1 MITDSH
7 ILYMLREAKARAKQK
22 EYKIPQE
29 EYPNFQT
36 DSRDLDYTTIYI
48 ISKYAEAVISDNK
61 EELDVYENDLKVAS
75 QYFDAATNIVREF
88 DHSIDYLL
96 LGACA
101 YYLSEDFGS
110 AKALLLQL
118 SADALHSYRLLTFLI
133 ISSSL
138 SKRHNKIELNESEK
152 ILYSDFLKYLDSG
165 EGYEIVLDSI
175 TRYRNNIMKSND
187 IFAVLYID
195 ILHAI
200 IKKTIQNSS
209 WELIPLYS
217 RMDVELWRPYLSQP
231 KSTKILWS
239 AQKLVG
245 ESGIF
250 AGNSG
255 VIQLPTGVGKTK
267 SIELIIRSAFL
278 IGRTNTVLI
287 IAPLR
292 ALCGEIK
299 SDLQF
304 AFGNEANINHY
315 SDVLQDD
322 FNLLF
327 EEDKN
332 NIIISTPEK
341 AEYIIYHQK
350 DLLNRVGLYIFDEGH
365 MFDSHSRGA
374 SYELLVTTVKRA
386 INWTN
391 QIVFISA
398 VLSNAEDIGKWLLGE
413 EATIVSS
420 DRIKTT
426 EKNIGFVSL
435 QETDSTIDYY
445 ADFDFNARSFWV
457 QNVIKT
463 QQLLTST
470 GRLSV
475 KSYPEKNAKDISI
488 YLMELLDSNGAVAIY
503 VKQPSYI
510 KSYIDRVIELEGKGV
525 EFNNLH
531 NSFNLL
537 ESEKIQNL
545 MRLHYG
551 DNCTYCNGAALGIFP
566 HYSDLQ
572 EGVKLSI
579 EFAIRNQLINNVI
592 CTSTLAQGV
601 NLPIKYLLIT
611 AFDGFQNKMKARDLQ
626 NLIGRTARSGIYTE
640 GSIIV
645 TDINL
650 YKERNAKKGGGVYR
664 WKDKIKL
671 FDKSNSEPCKSAI
684 LSLIENILLGYDR
697 QVFIKIGPLVLSS
710 IQNQDKNFEQLKN
723 NLLASWGKYVLK
735 NSISASEANL
745 GTSIITDRINTINKA
760 SDSIESYITYLV
772 ENDEDYENV
781 KEQVVSVCNDTF
793 AYYLCTEEDRKLL
806 IDIFMSLLNNVI
818 AGVLK
823 LPTNYNHKAMIGIND
838 MLKIVKWI
846 DAREDIFLQ
855 NDLTLFNDSILE
867 LFYELNDGLK
877 KYPFDMVKSIFNGW
891 VSGTPISVIYENV
904 QDELPNGS
912 NIVNLERICRANIGY
927 DMSFLVGNIIDLIG
941 ESNADLTANLKQF
954 QKRIKYGL
962 SDDKAICIYELGFAD
977 RIIANEIATI
987 LDEKVVNSNNIVGCI
1002 NNHKQDIKKLLSIYP
1017 TYFLY
1022 ELNLITN

>member
-1 MITDSH
+1 MITDRH

-48 ISKYAEAVISDNK
+48 ISKYAEAIICDNK
-61 EELDVYENDLKVAS
+61 EELDACENDLKVAS

-118 SADALHSYRLLTFLI
+118 SVDTLGSYRLLTYLI
-133 ISSSL
+133 ISTSL
-138 SKRHNKIELNESEK
+138 SKRHYRIELNEFEE
-152 ILYSDFLKYLDSG
+152 IIYSDFLKYLDGG
-165 EGYEIVLDSI
+165 EGYEFVLTNILKYRKSI
-175 TRYRNNIMKSND
+175 IKSND

-195 ILHAI
+195 ILHAV

-217 RMDVELWRPYLSQP
+217 HIAFELWRPYLSQP

-239 AQKLVG
+239 AQKLIG
-245 ESGIF
+245 ENGIF

-255 VIQLPTGVGKTK
+255 IIQLPTGVGKTK

-278 IGRTNTVLI
+278 SGRTNTVLI

-304 AFGNEANINHY
+304 AFGNEANINHF

-327 EEDKN
+327 EDDKN

-341 AEYIIYHQK
+341 IEYIIYHQK
-350 DLLNRVGLYIFDEGH
+350 DLLDRVGLYIFDEGH
-365 MFDSHSRGA
+365 MFDSRSRGA
-374 SYELLVTTVKRA
+374 SYELLVTTVKRS
-386 INWTN
+386 IDWTK

-398 VLSNAEDIGKWLLGE
+398 VLSNAYEISKWLLGE

-435 QETDSTIDYY
+435 QEADSSIDYY
-445 ADFDFNARSFWV
+445 ADFDFSARSFWV
-457 QNVIKT
+457 QNVIKS
-463 QQLLTST
+463 QQLLTRT

-503 VKQPSYI
+503 VNQPNYI
-510 KSYIDRVIELEGKGV
+510 KSYIDRVIELKRKGV

-551 DNCTYCNGAALGIFP
+551 DNCTFCNGAVLGIFP

-579 EFAIRNQLINNVI
+579 EFAIRNQLIKNVI

-645 TDINL
+645 TDIDL
-650 YKERNAKKGGGVYR
+650 YKDRNVKKGGGLYK
-664 WKDKIKL
+664 WNNKIKL
-671 FDKSNSEPCKSAI
+671 FDKNNSEPCKSSI
-684 LSLIENILLGYDR
+684 LSLVEDLDFGYDGQR
-697 QVFIKIGPLVLSS
+697 VKIGPLVLDS
-710 IQNQDKNFEQLKN
+710 IQKQDTHYKQLEKQLIDVWVSYAIKFNF
-723 NLLASWGKYVLK
+723 NLWD
-735 NSISASEANL
+735 INL
-745 GTSIITDRINTINKA
+745 GVSAITDRINTINKV
-760 SDSIESYITYLV
+760 SDSIESYITFLV
-772 ENDEDYENV
+772 KNIDDAGGSIN
-781 KEQVVSVCNDTF
+781 EQIISVCKDTF

-806 IDIFMSLLNNVI
+806 IEIFTALLNNVI
-818 AGVLK
+818 DGVSK
-823 LPTNYNHKAMIGIND
+823 LPINYNHKAMIGIND

-855 NDLTLFNDSILE
+855 NDMTLFYDAILE
-867 LFYELNDGLK
+867 LFYDLNEGIK
-877 KYPFDMVKSIFNGW
+877 KYSFDTVKSIFNGW
-891 VSGTPISVIYENV
+891 VFSEPISVIYENV
-904 QDELPNGS
+904 KDGLTKGS
-912 NIVNLERICRANIGY
+912 NIINLEKICRSIFGY
-927 DMSFLVGNIIDLIG
+927 DMSFLMGNIIDLVG
-941 ESNADLTANLKQF
+941 ESNAELTAQFKQF
-954 QKRIKYGL
+954 QKQIKYGL
-962 SDDKAICIYELGFAD
+962 NDDKAICVYELGFAD
-977 RIIANEIATI
+977 RIVAKEIAAI
-987 LDEKVVNSNNIVGCI
+987 LNEQVINDMNVCI
-1002 NNHKQDIKKLLSIYP
+1002 RKHKKEIKELLSKYP
-1017 TYFLY
+1017 TYFTH
-1022 ELNLITN
+1022 ELELISE